1 MNLGDGL
8 KLETQIL
15 DGKPRLIL
23 ASCAVESKVNKQAG
37 YKTRIQKHS
46 LKTKQTGQIVK
57 SSQSTNVKTE
67 KSLPK
72 NRTGPG
78 LSTSKG
84 DKKPGNLLPRKPN
97 CDLPKES
104 KDHASIPQENID
116 IGKQHAQKTDISIK
130 KTVVSNTKQKP
141 QTKPNI
147 TAEELRNS
155 LVCLT
160 QEQLQQILLAANR
173 GSKAVC
179 EDQDDSERDRKSL
192 DASAINN
199 ETQENSGLHQMSD
212 VSPVQVEKDVLTE
225 KVISMQEGQKLEIGS
240 NDRWQQGDIFST
252 LGERERDKD
261 LLEAKKS
268 QWKKEL
274 DEQVALKKKQKES
287 FREQVNYLSGRHSAD
302 NANLEKPTIDQ
313 LKVLLPA
320 DSSVSSVEDRKVMG
334 KEISD
339 AVPVSYGSS
348 SKNCNFTSPNLP
360 AAIRTAFVL
369 GEAAPLEHPFSATKR
384 EQQKKWVEE
393 LNKQREEV
401 ALRKMQEKQK
411 YSEIEEHD
419 RWAMHFDS
427 FKRSEKTQLPLNIS
441 PMQQA
446 DTAYTSPEPQDAL
459 DRASTLST
467 LSYPGPEK
475 LGRTNEDISL
485 RQSQKTSFLRSM
497 TALLDPIQIEERE
510 RRRQKQL
517 EHQKAIAAQV
527 EEKRRQKQLEEERK
541 QKEEQEEERR
551 MILEREQ
558 MQKQFE
564 EEMLKQKQK
573 EEVQTLKKQEIYQSI
588 ERAQEQAQRL
598 KREQRMQALAKKGH
612 DISKLQR
619 NIDGDTTQWNYNRA
633 PSSLSDLN
641 PDDGHSEICDK
652 TNQVVKALIAPRKE
666 TAVQTDDYG
675 IKKTTSSEAYIG
687 PCVEGENIDRSSPDV
702 SIEFKDQLNN
712 KKHRKEIKLLA
723 TEYISTNGN
732 KESFSDPYHQF
743 SKTESQVKNEEKPGK
758 RPDWNTNRPSK
769 KYIPASNKY
778 PKELQRQRQES
789 QARRQMELLQLVER
803 NTSRNR
809 QRKKDLSPQR
819 SPTYHGDTKERH
831 KLPKDEENSQKYDYN
846 KRSESPLVPAVK
858 NRMHHMQQRQMN
870 ISDLPSCNGNSNREK
885 NIYLDKQQSELSPEN
900 SELETERPPSSQF
913 VPYVR
918 TKEIYYLDPDAPMSR
933 PSTHDPQHRHL
944 NGADHEAIP
953 VFNSDHMRDPL
964 LNPNMVKNKYRQQA
978 ILKGLSELRQGLL
991 QKQKE
996 LETGLIPDVE
1006 KQEEILFHHLN
1017 R

>member
-37 YKTRIQKHS
+37 YKARIQKHS
-46 LKTKQTGQIVK
+46 LKTKQTGQILK
-57 SSQSTNVKTE
+57 STQSTNAKTE

-72 NRTGPG
+72 TRTGPG
-78 LSTSKG
+78 FSMTKG
-84 DKKPGNLLPRKPN
+84 DKKPGNFLPRKPT

-104 KDHASIPQENID
+104 KDFTFIPQENSD
-116 IGKQHAQKTDISIK
+116 TGKQPAQKANISIK
-130 KTVVSNTKQKP
+130 KTIVSNTKQKP
-141 QTKPNI
+141 QTKPTI
-147 TAEELRNS
+147 TAEDLRNS

-160 QEQLQQILLAANR
+160 QEQLQQILLATR
-173 GSKAVC
+173 QGSKAVS
-179 EDQDDSERDRKSL
+179 DGQDDGEQDKKSL
-192 DASAINN
+192 
-199 ETQENSGLHQMSD
+199 ETQENQGVHQMSE
-212 VSPVQVEKDVLTE
+212 VSPDQVKKDPVLNE
-225 KVISMQEGQKLEIGS
+225 KVLAGQEEQKSEIGN
-240 NDRWQQGDIFST
+240 NDKWQQGDIFST

-287 FREQVNYLSGRHSAD
+287 FREQANYLSGRHSAD
-302 NANLEKPTIDQ
+302 NANLEKQTIDQ
-313 LKVLLPA
+313 LKVLLPTE
-320 DSSVSSVEDRKVMG
+320 SGVSSVEDRKVMS
-334 KEISD
+334 KEISN
-339 AVPVSYGSS
+339 AAPISNESI
-348 SKNCNFTSPNLP
+348 SKNSNFTSPNLP

-369 GEAAPLEHPFSATKR
+369 GEAAPLEHPFSATKQ

-411 YSEIEEHD
+411 YSEMEEHD

-446 DTAYTSPEPQDAL
+446 DTTYTSPEPQEAL

-467 LSYPGPEK
+467 LSYPGPER
-475 LGRTNEDISL
+475 GRTNEDVSL

-541 QKEEQEEERR
+541 QKEEQEEEQR
-551 MILEREQ
+551 MMLEREQ

-573 EEVQTLKKQEIYQSI
+573 EEVLTLKKREIYQSI

-619 NIDGDTTQWNYNRA
+619 NIDGDTTLWNYNRA

-641 PDDGHSEICDK
+641 PDDSHCEIGDK
-652 TNQVVKALIAPRKE
+652 TNQEMKVPIVPRKE
-666 TAVQTDDYG
+666 TAVQTDDTG
-675 IKKTTSSEAYIG
+675 IKNAIGSEAYLR
-687 PCVEGENIDRSSPDV
+687 PCIEGENIDRSSPDV
-702 SIEFKDQLNN
+702 SIEFKEQLNN
-712 KKHRKEIKLLA
+712 KRHKKETKLLA
-723 TEYISTNGN
+723 TEDISTNGN
-732 KESFSDPYHQF
+732 KGSFGDPFNQF
-743 SKTESQVKNEEKPGK
+743 SKTENQVKNEEKTGK

-789 QARRQMELLQLVER
+789 QAKRQMELLQLVER

-819 SPTYHGDTKERH
+819 SPTNHGDTKERH

-846 KRSESPLVPAVK
+846 QRSESPVVPAVK

-870 ISDLPSCNGNSNREK
+870 TSNLSSYNGNSNREK
-885 NIYLDKQQSELSPEN
+885 NIYLDKQQSELSLEN
-900 SELETERPPSSQF
+900 SEPETERPPSSQF

-933 PSTHDPQHRHL
+933 PSTHDPQYRHL
-944 NGADHEAIP
+944 NGADHESIP
-953 VFNSDHMRDPL
+953 TFSSDHLRDPL

-1006 KQEEILFHHLN
+1006 NQEEILFHHLN